1 KREAVRRA
9 RFVMSFAC
17 NMVLCE
23 NRSTLAS
30 N

>member
-1 KREAVRRA
+1 
-9 RFVMSFAC
+9 MSFAC